1 MICSFKIVTMKKSVL
16 LTLVVLL
23 GCQPPAP
30 EAPAASSAPADV
42 PDRSGPPKLGE
53 PRKLV
58 LPEIQTSALSNGI
71 PVYLMEK
78 HNVPIVQIIL
88 QVNAGN
94 LHDPDYRA
102 GLAGFTASML
112 DEGAGG
118 RDALELADAVDFL
131 GANLGT
137 GSGRYTTT
145 VSLNVP
151 VAKLGD
157 AMPLMADVSLRPS
170 FPEEELNRLKA
181 RSLTSLL
188 QERDSPNA
196 IARATYSK
204 VIYGDH
210 PFGRRTDEKSIK
222 STSVGDLQ
230 EFHAKH
236 FVAGNATFIVVGDI
250 DMPTAKSHLET
261 HFTDWTSGEVSE
273 VAVSDV
279 PQVEGRNLFLVD
291 KPGAAQSVI
300 IIGRMGVSRY
310 SEDFYPITVMNTVLG
325 GSFTSRLNYNLRETH
340 GYAYGAG
347 SRFGMGKHKGPFT
360 ASASVQTDAT
370 DKAIQEFMK
379 ELSGIRDGITEEEI
393 VRARNYVA
401 LGYPS
406 RFETIGDYAG
416 QLASLINLNLPFT
429 TFNEYTGGIL
439 NVSVDEAVSSAREYI
454 DLDNLAIVIVGD
466 REKVEAGIRQL
477 ELGDLTLW
485 SIEDVLGPPPSIQ

>member
-1 MICSFKIVTMKKSVL
+1 
-16 LTLVVLL
+16 
-23 GCQPPAP
+23 
-30 EAPAASSAPADV
+30 
-42 PDRSGPPKLGE
+42 
-53 PRKLV
+53 
-58 LPEIQTSALSNGI
+58 
-71 PVYLMEK
+71 
-78 HNVPIVQIIL
+78 
-88 QVNAGN
+88 
-94 LHDPDYRA
+94 
-102 GLAGFTASML
+102 
-112 DEGAGG
+112 
-118 RDALELADAVDFL
+118 
-131 GANLGT
+131 
-137 GSGRYTTT
+137 
-145 VSLNVP
+145 
-151 VAKLGD
+151 
-157 AMPLMADVSLRPS
+157 
-170 FPEEELNRLKA
+170 
-181 RSLTSLL
+181 
-188 QERDSPNA
+188 
-196 IARATYSK
+196 
-204 VIYGDH
+204 
-210 PFGRRTDEKSIK
+210 
-222 STSVGDLQ
+222 
-230 EFHAKH
+230 
-236 FVAGNATFIVVGDI
+236 
-250 DMPTAKSHLET
+250 
-261 HFTDWTSGEVSE
+261 
-273 VAVSDV
+273 
-279 PQVEGRNLFLVD
+279 
-291 KPGAAQSVI
+291 
-300 IIGRMGVSRY
+300 MGVSRY

-439 NVSVDEAVSSAREYI
+439 NVSVDEAVSSARAYI